1 MPEQSR
7 GRHAARDPAIA
18 DSGYV
23 LSSARAAGDGMW
35 ATRGDSVAEGDT
47 RARGSDTL
55 AEGSGASPGRH
66 AAVDGDSGWRPR
78 VAADSSTA
86 RLNGTQ
92 QPNGA
97 QAMDGT
103 QWAQSAHPPVTT
115 PPTTRPQTTADIA
128 VLDTIGDGWRTASDT
143 DWPGRPAP
151 TVRTV
156 TTGPKPPTESTQTTG
171 NPHTTASPEPTQA
184 AQTSAHAAPAIE
196 VRNLRKVFGDNVA
209 VDDVSFSVPA
219 GKVLAVLGPNG
230 AGKTTTVNMLCTLL
244 KPDAG
249 SATVAGHD
257 ITDNPAGVRRAIT
270 LTGQFAALDE
280 ALSGRENLVLFGRLL
295 GLGKKRATERA
306 AELLEMFGLTGAAE
320 RKVHEYSGGMRR
332 RIDIA
337 CGLVTSPEVVF
348 LDEPTTGLDPR
359 SRHEVW
365 SLVSRLRESGV
376 TTLLT
381 TQYLEEA
388 DVLSDSIVVIDHGRV
403 IAEGTSDELKSQ
415 TGGTVCEVT
424 PTFAEDIPRL
434 TELLSDLIRR
444 SKDSTQTSED
454 ETDSIAVPAP
464 DGTQTLVEVVR
475 RCTEAKIELSDVV
488 MRKPSLDEV
497 FLDLTAPSQDAD
509 A

>member
-7 GRHAARDPAIA
+7 GRHAAPDPVTAN
-18 DSGYV
+18 DGYV
-23 LSSARAAGDGMW
+23 LPSLRAGGGDGWPARGDARAES
-35 ATRGDSVAEGDT
+35 TEG
-47 RARGSDTL
+47 AL
-55 AEGSGASPGRH
+55 GRH
-66 AAVDGDSGWRPR
+66 AAVDGSPAWTPP
-78 VAADSSTA
+78 VTASTSTETPNGTQH
-86 RLNGTQ
+86 LNGTEC
-92 QPNGA
+92 A
-97 QAMDGT
+97 R
-103 QWAQSAHPPVTT
+103 SLHPPT
-115 PPTTRPQTTADIA
+115 PTSQSRHPQTTADLA
-128 VLDTIGDGWRTASDT
+128 VVDTVGRGWRTTSHS
-143 DWPGRPAP
+143 DWPAPPASTGYAESRQPTSSTLTVESAPP
-151 TVRTV
+151 TVSS
-156 TTGPKPPTESTQTTG
+156 ESTM
-171 NPHTTASPEPTQA
+171 AARIPTL
-184 AQTSAHAAPAIE
+184 TSSAIE
-196 VRNLRKVFGDNVA
+196 VCNLRKVFGDNVA

-244 KPDAG
+244 KPDGG

-257 ITDNPAGVRRAIT
+257 ISADPAGVRRAIT

-295 GLGKKRATERA
+295 GLGKKRATKRA
-306 AELLEMFGLTGAAE
+306 VELLEMFGLTGAAD

-337 CGLVTSPEVVF
+337 CGLVTSPQVVF

-365 SLVSRLRESGV
+365 SLVSRLRDSGV

-424 PTFAEDIPRL
+424 PTFSEDIPRL

-444 SKDSTQTSED
+444 SRNALHANGD

-464 DGTQTLVEVVR
+464 DGTHTLVEVVR
-475 RCTEAKIELSDVV
+475 RCTVAKIELSDVV
-488 MRKPSLDEV
+488 IRKPSLDEV
-497 FLDLTAPSQDAD
+497 FLDLTSPTQDVD
-509 A
+509 G